1 MDYFPDRIAI
11 EYAKG
16 FTVEY
21 HNNYKVVTVKEPESE
36 QLYNYVLVQRGTP
49 VPDLGIDAIVIEIP
63 VKSIVALSTTHLPA
77 LEITGELEK
86 LKAVNSF
93 NTVNTPVV
101 REMIDEGR
109 IKELGSGMN
118 TNTELI
124 VSISPEIVM
133 TTTTGVPDYDKHIK
147 ELSDLGLKPVINIE
161 YKEPDPL
168 GRAEWVKYISL
179 FFNKEKEANAYFSNV
194 SSLYNDLKS
203 KTASVENK
211 PTVMSGDT
219 WQGIWYVPG
228 GNSFVAQYLEDAGA
242 NYFFS
247 EDDHTA
253 SVPLDYEAVFD
264 KGKDA
269 DYWVS
274 SGMWDSL
281 DEVVAVDPV
290 YAKFKAVKDGNMYT
304 NYFRVNEH
312 GGNDYYE
319 SGIVRPEVVLADLV
333 SIFHPELVQ
342 EHDLVYFKQLKPISG
357 GNEE

>member
-1 MDYFPDRIAI
+1 M
-11 EYAKG
+11 
-16 FTVEY
+16 
-21 HNNYKVVTVKEPESE
+21 VTVKEPELE
-36 QLYNYVLVQRGTP
+36 QLYTYVLVQRGTP
-49 VPDLGIDAIVIEIP
+49 VPDLGIDAMVIEIP

-93 NTVNTPVV
+93 NAVNTPVV

-124 VSISPEIVM
+124 VSISPEIIM
-133 TTTTGVPDYDKHIK
+133 TTTTGVTDYDEHIK

-161 YKEPDPL
+161 YKESDPL

-194 SSLYNDLKS
+194 SALYNELKS

-219 WQGIWYVPG
+219 WEGIWYTPG

-242 NYFFS
+242 IYFMS
-247 EDDHTA
+247 EDNHTA
-253 SVPLDYEAVFD
+253 SVPLDYEVVFD

-269 DYWVS
+269 DYWIS
-274 SGMWDSL
+274 SGMWDTL
-281 DEVVAVDPV
+281 DEVVAEDPV
-290 YAKFKAVKDGNMYT
+290 YAQFKAVKDGNMYT

-319 SGIVRPEVVLADLV
+319 SGLVRPEVVLADLV
-333 SIFHPELVQ
+333 RIFHPELVP
-342 EHDLVYFKQLKPISG
+342 EHDLVYFKQLEPISG